1 MLLWI
6 TAVAVRG
13 RTDGRVV
20 MLLSFSLPILILITI
35 QSLISRTH
43 ANWTAPVAPAA
54 SILVT
59 AWLLERDRRILF
71 WATVGTN
78 ALATAAMLMGPVL
91 PAAWFPAKSDPF
103 ARTSGWKDVAASVR
117 RQLAKHGYRAVAV
130 DGRDLAAELIYYLRD
145 STVPLFVV
153 TTANDVPR
161 NQFEMTRAYR
171 AGAPE
176 PV

>member
-1 MLLWI
+1 VLFCMLLWI
-6 TAVAVRG
+6 AAVAVRG
-13 RTDGRVV
+13 RTDGRVM

-91 PAAWFPAKSDPF
+91 PAA
-103 ARTSGWKDVAASVR
+103 
-117 RQLAKHGYRAVAV
+117 
-130 DGRDLAAELIYYLRD
+130 
-145 STVPLFVV
+145 
-153 TTANDVPR
+153 
-161 NQFEMTRAYR
+161 
-171 AGAPE
+171 
-176 PV
+176 